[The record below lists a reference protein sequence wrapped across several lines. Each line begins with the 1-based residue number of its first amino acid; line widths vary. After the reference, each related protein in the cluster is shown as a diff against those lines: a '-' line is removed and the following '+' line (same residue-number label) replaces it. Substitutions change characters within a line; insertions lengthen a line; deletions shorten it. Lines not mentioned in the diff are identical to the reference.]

1 MKTLKKKFDGT
12 WRSKGSL
19 LGPLLY
25 KFFLT
30 DLFLTINDKDIASY
44 VDYNISYV
52 VADYVDDLV
61 RSWEDTSIPSFQCFD
76 NYLLKLLFQI
86 VSFFKNL

>member
-19 LGPLLY
+19 LGPL
-25 KFFLT
+25 FLT
-30 DLFLTINDKDIASY
+30 DLFLMINDKDIASY

-52 VADYVDDLV
+52 VVDYVDDLV
-61 RSWEDTSIPSFQCFD
+61 RSLEDTSIPSFQCFD
-76 NYLLKLLFQI
+76 NYLSKLLFQI
-86 VSFFKNL
+86 VSFFKNP